1 MQEHRIPSYDAQR
14 LVPFAGRH
22 RVEELS
28 SRLRA
33 LAEWLG
39 GRRVINVTGDDR
51 RKGGVY
57 EILRTALPYLRG
69 GGVDVKWV
77 DLPTRPRDRPT
88 LEFFHVLAHGTG
100 PGVGWR
106 RELPARAAELRA
118 FGRHAASELASILRP
133 SDLLVLHD
141 TQSAPLV
148 GDLTAWHDRLVWH
161 AHIGTTERNPAV
173 AAYWDVVGPSVAK
186 ARARV
191 FYQRGFV
198 PRELRAGSVFVEPSL
213 DPTAPKS
220 APVGREQA
228 GAALSAGLAPLR
240 WVGAA
245 PSTGPEVSVAL
256 QISRWDLLKDMPGA
270 VRVLGAVAER
280 RPELAGLVVGPAT
293 QSDAEKSEFDAALA
307 AREVLGPAARS
318 RVHIGVIE
326 GSGTAAHDLAVRVL
340 QARADVVLQ
349 KSRQEGFGLTV
360 TEAMLRGKP
369 VVAAR
374 VGGIPLQLDDGCN
387 GVTLPPQAS
396 DGQWAEAL
404 GKLIED
410 DVRRLRLGE
419 RARADVLDRHIVD
432 RQLSALLRELAPL
445 MTHRQGK

>member
-1 MQEHRIPSYDAQR
+1 MQAHRIPSYEAER
-14 LVPFAGRH
+14 LAPFIGRH

-33 LAEWLG
+33 LAECLG
-39 GRRVINVTGDDR
+39 GRRVVNVTGDDR
-51 RKGGVY
+51 HKGGVY
-57 EILRTALPYLRG
+57 ELMRTTLPYLRG
-69 GGVDVKWV
+69 GGVAVKWV
-77 DLPTRPRDRPT
+77 DLPTSFEDRPA
-88 LEFFHVLAHGTG
+88 LEFFHFLAHGTG
-100 PGVGWR
+100 RGVEWS
-106 RELPARAAELRA
+106 RELPARTAELRT
-118 FGRHAASELASILRP
+118 FGHKAASELASILRP

-148 GDLTAWHDRLVWH
+148 GELTDWHDQLVWH
-161 AHIGTTERNPAV
+161 AHVGTAEHNPAV
-173 AAYWDVVGPSVAK
+173 AAYWDAVSPSIVK

-191 FYQRGFV
+191 FHRPEFV
-198 PRELRAGSVFVEPSL
+198 PPELLVGSVFVEPSL
-213 DPTAPKS
+213 DPSAPKS
-220 APVGREQA
+220 MFMERERA
-228 GAALSAGLAPLR
+228 GEALSAGLAPLR

-280 RPELAGLVVGPAT
+280 RPQLVGLVVGPAA
-293 QSDAEKSEFDAALA
+293 QSDIEKSELEAALA
-307 AREVLGPAARS
+307 AREGLGQAASS
-318 RVHIGVIE
+318 RLHIGVIE
-326 GSGTAAHDLAVRVL
+326 SSGSAAHDLAVQAL

-374 VGGIPLQLDDGCN
+374 VGGIPLQLEDGRN

-396 DGQWAEAL
+396 DDQWAEAL
-404 GKLIED
+404 EGLIGD
-410 DVRRLRLGE
+410 DARCLRLGAQ
-419 RARADVLDRHIVD
+419 ARADVLERRIVD
-432 RQLSALLRELAPL
+432 RQLSALIRELAPL
-445 MTHRQGK
+445 MA